1 MSHKLSSLFS
11 SADIHYLSAL
21 YEKYRQDPTSVEP
34 SLACEFKTL
43 DKESAGKNAVQ
54 DTPSWTPSF
63 RLELTNPLEEDSK
76 QIRDKKSPASKEVR
90 DGGEPGLAKKVFSA
104 ALKVVALVEAYRRFG
119 HMAVPLDPLNLA
131 PIAGHVEL
139 EPVFHGI
146 NQDEMSLEV
155 ELPLFGLK
163 PVAVKDVIRWAQQT
177 YASRIGFDF
186 GHITDPTR
194 RQWLQNRIES
204 APIDFALSDKIGIL
218 KGLTKADLFER
229 FLSVK
234 FPGAKRFGLEGGDSL
249 IPLLECVLQYGAH
262 QKLSEVVIGMAHRGR
277 LSVLTN
283 VMDKPYAAVLS
294 EFKYGIPMH
303 LDLGSSGDVKYHMG
317 ASTDRIMADNKLHLT
332 LMPNPS
338 HLEAVNPVAM
348 GKVRARQDELK
359 SKEAVMCVLIHGDAA
374 FPGQGVVAEC
384 LAMSE
389 LKGFSVGGTYH
400 IIINNQVGFTTNPNC
415 SRSTYYSSDLAKGF
429 DLPIFH
435 VNGDD
440 PEAVLLAGQIAAE
453 YRAQFS
459 SDVIIDLVCYRR
471 HGHNEGDEPVFTQP
485 KMYSIIANHPT
496 PRVIYANR
504 LLQEGVI
511 TQDQVDEI
519 KTQFEQQM
527 QKAFDETESY
537 QFVKPD
543 WLMGRWSHI
552 KIEDDKAQPVTG
564 IDLIKLK
571 AMGEKLFAVPSDFKL
586 NPKIARQMEQ
596 KNQMIVS
603 GKGLDWGTGEALA
616 FASLVAEGQK
626 VRLTGQDSQRGTFS
640 HRHAVLIDQSTEE
653 TYTPI
658 HALASEKELFE
669 VTNSL
674 LSEASVVGY
683 EYGYAYNSPDALVLW
698 EGQFGDFSN
707 GAQIYMDQFISA
719 GESKWLRKNG
729 VVLLL
734 PHGYEGQGPEH
745 SSARLER
752 YLQLCAEGN
761 MRVANCTTPANFFHV
776 LRRQLHSQ
784 TRKPLVVMTPK
795 SLLRHKMAVS
805 DFVDFG
811 PGTAFQPLIADANLS
826 SKGAIERIV
835 ITSGKV
841 YYDLKTLLDN
851 HPDKK
856 IGIIRLEQYHPFP
869 ANELLSLLKN
879 HLGAQII
886 WCQEESKN
894 MGAWTFVR
902 PHIEQV
908 MEQLK
913 FTSSLKYIGRAATA
927 SPAVGSDKVHAVE
940 QQRLVEEALNI

>member
-1 MSHKLSSLFS
+1 MSQKFSSLFS
-11 SADIHYLSAL
+11 SADVHYLSAL
-21 YEKYRQDPTSVEP
+21 YEKYKQDPRSVEP
-34 SLACEFKTL
+34 SLAAEFKKL
-43 DKESAGKNAVQ
+43 DEGSAGAEAAQ
-54 DTPSWTPSF
+54 DKPSWIPAF
-63 RLELTNPLEEDSK
+63 RLELTNPLEEDLREIK
-76 QIRDKKSPASKEVR
+76 DKKGHASK
-90 DGGEPGLAKKVFSA
+90 DGKTNESSVGKAVLAA
-104 ALKVVALVEAYRRFG
+104 ALKVAALVEAYRRFG
-119 HMAVPLDPLNLA
+119 HMAVPLDPLHLK
-131 PIAGHVEL
+131 PVIGHVEL
-139 EPVFHGI
+139 TPEFHGI
-146 NQDEMSLEV
+146 TPDEMNLEV
-155 ELPLFGLK
+155 ELPLFGFKTAL
-163 PVAVKDVIRWAQQT
+163 VKDVIRWAEAT

-186 GHITDPTR
+186 SHITDLTR
-194 RQWLQNRIES
+194 RQWLQHRVES
-204 APIDFALSDKIGIL
+204 TYIDFSKQDQIEIL

-229 FLSVK
+229 FLAVK

-249 IPLLECVLQYGAH
+249 IPLLEFVLQYGAH

-294 EFKYGIPMH
+294 EFKYGIPIH
-303 LDLGSSGDVKYHMG
+303 RELGSAGDVKYHMG
-317 ASTDRIMADNKLHLT
+317 ASTDRIMADHTLHLT

-348 GKVRARQDELK
+348 GKVRARQDEFK
-359 SKEAVMCVLIHGDAA
+359 TQDAAMCVLIHGDAA

-389 LKGFSVGGTYH
+389 LKGFSIGGTYH
-400 IIINNQVGFTTNPNC
+400 IIINNQVGFTTNPDC

-429 DLPIFH
+429 DMPIFH

-440 PEAVLLAGQIAAE
+440 PEAVVFAGQIAAE
-453 YRAQFS
+453 YRAKFS

-485 KMYSIIANHPT
+485 KMYGIISNHPT
-496 PRVIYANR
+496 PRIIYADK
-504 LLQEGVI
+504 LVQSGVI
-511 TQDQVDEI
+511 TQAMVEEF

-537 QFVKPD
+537 KSVKPD
-543 WLMGRWSHI
+543 WLEGRWSHI
-552 KIEDDKAQPVTG
+552 KTDDDKSQPVTG
-564 IDLIKLK
+564 LDLKKLQSI
-571 AMGEKLFAVPSDFKL
+571 GEKLFTVPSHFNL
-586 NPKIARQMEQ
+586 NPKIARQIEQ
-596 KNQMIVS
+596 KKQMLIT
-603 GKGLDWGTGEALA
+603 GKELDWGTGEALA
-616 FASLVAEGQK
+616 FASLVAEGRK

-640 HRHAVLIDQSTEE
+640 HRHAVLTDQVTEE

-658 HALASEKELFE
+658 HSLTAEKELFE

-698 EGQFGDFSN
+698 EGQFGDFAN
-707 GAQIYMDQFISA
+707 GAQVYMDQFISA

-729 VVLLL
+729 IVLLL

-752 YLQLCAEGN
+752 YLQLCAGGN
-761 MRVANCTTPANFFHV
+761 MRVVNCTTPANFFHA

-795 SLLRHKMAVS
+795 SLLRHKQAVS
-805 DFVDFG
+805 DLAEFG
-811 PGTAFQPLIADANLS
+811 SGKTFRPVIADANLS
-826 SKGAIERIV
+826 SGQGIERIV

-841 YYDLKTLLDN
+841 YYDLKTMLDG
-851 HPDKK
+851 HLDKK
-856 IGIIRLEQYHPFP
+856 IALIRLEQYHPFP
-869 ANELLSLLKN
+869 EADIVAALKS
-879 HLGAQII
+879 HTGAQVI
-886 WCQEESKN
+886 WCQEEPQN

-902 PHIEQV
+902 PYLEKV
-908 MEQLK
+908 LEALK
-913 FTSSLKYIGRAATA
+913 FKHALQYVGRPAEA